1 MAQQTVT
8 ALFDRYDEA
17 AAAVARLEGIGI
29 PHADVSL
36 VSKEDPERHA
46 GVTARHGDHA
56 EAKESAIGG
65 TGAGATVGTLLG
77 GAAGLLTGLG
87 IMAIPGVGPVV
98 AAGWLVATL
107 TGAGIGAA
115 AGGLIGGL
123 TGAGVGEADAHA
135 YGEGVRRGGTLVTV
149 RTDATR
155 TDEVA
160 AILDEHGSVDL
171 DERAGT
177 WRAEGWQAPAVAETA
192 AAPAQ
197 PRDRSRIYPAAD
209 TRV

>member
-1 MAQQTVT
+1 MTQQTVT

-17 AAAVARLEGIGI
+17 TAAVARLEGIGI

-36 VSKEDPERHA
+36 VSKEDPDRHS
-46 GVTARHGDHA
+46 GITSRHGDHA
-56 EAKESAIGG
+56 EAKDAAIGG
-65 TGAGATVGTLLG
+65 TGAGATVGTVLG

-87 IMAIPGVGPVV
+87 LLAIPGVGPVV

-149 RTDATR
+149 RTDPTR

-160 AILDEHGSVDL
+160 MILEEHGSINL
-171 DERAGT
+171 DERAET
-177 WRAEGWQAPAVAETA
+177 WRADGWQSPIATEVASAPV
-192 AAPAQ
+192 Q
-197 PRDRSRIYPAAD
+197 PRDRSRTYPASDVRA
-209 TRV
+209 